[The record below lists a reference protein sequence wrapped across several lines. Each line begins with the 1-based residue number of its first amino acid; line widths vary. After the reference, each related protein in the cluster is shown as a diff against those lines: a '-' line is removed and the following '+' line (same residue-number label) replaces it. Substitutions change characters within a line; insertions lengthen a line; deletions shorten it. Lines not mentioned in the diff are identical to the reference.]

1 MAARKRE
8 VGYTADQV
16 KRTLARLRTE
26 EYHKC
31 CEDIEYFLTVWA
43 YFEDREDPQLLVQFN
58 PWPAQLDAIHEIERN
73 KITMFL
79 KARQIGI
86 TWLALMYAV
95 HLMIS
100 KVGSTVVAISKTEE
114 DAIELVRRVGVI
126 LSKMGAILKGG
137 ALRVEATVQTVRVI
151 RPDGRTSRFKAFPAS
166 PNAGRSFT
174 ADLLIMDEWAFQQ
187 FAEQIWTAAFPTI
200 NRPTSGKVLGIST
213 IKLGSLFE
221 TLWRQENGF
230 GKVFI
235 PWFAD
240 PRRDETWYEETKKS
254 LGVLMTQEYPATEEE
269 ALSAIG
275 GRYFSEFDVQKH
287 VIDGFDIN
295 DGRTWKLYAS
305 MDYGLDMLAYYL
317 YACDT
322 FGNVY
327 LIRGIEESGLLVADA
342 AKKIIDLERGLP
354 RLTAR
359 YAPPDLWAASA
370 QTGKTIADG
379 FAAEG
384 VHLVKADNHREGG
397 SLYVKELLRDRMT
410 ESGVYEPRLKIFRS
424 AAPLL
429 IRSMSTVLVDDKNP
443 RVYATEPHELTH
455 GPDSLRY
462 FAVQWWLPA
471 KEKKVKE
478 APKRKWTS
486 DMRED
491 YRKADAAGKRYLREK
506 WGRPN

>member
-1 MAARKRE
+1 MAKAKKSDG
-8 VGYTADQV
+8 GYTADQV
-16 KRTLARLRTE
+16 QRTLARLRKE
-26 EYHKC
+26 EYRKC
-31 CEDIEYFLTVWA
+31 CEDIEYFLTFWA
-43 YFEDREDPQLLVQFN
+43 YFEDREDPQLLVQFR
-58 PWPAQLDAIHEIERN
+58 PWPAQLEAIQEIERN

-126 LSKMGAILKGG
+126 FSKMGAVLKGG
-137 ALRVEATVQTVRVI
+137 ELRVDATVQTVRVI

-187 FAEQIWTAAFPTI
+187 FAEQIWTAAYPTI

-240 PRRDETWYEETKKS
+240 PRRDATWYEETKKA
-254 LGVLMTQEYPATEEE
+254 LGALMTQEYPATEEE

-275 GRYFSEFDVQKH
+275 GRFFPEFDVQKH
-287 VIDGFDIN
+287 VVEGFDL
-295 DGRTWKLYAS
+295 DRELEWKLYGS
-305 MDYGLDMLAYYL
+305 LDFGLDGCAYYV

-327 LIRGIEESGLLVADA
+327 VVREVYISNELVPDASKLILDA
-342 AKKIIDLERGLP
+342 ERGLP
-354 RLTAR
+354 KLVCR
-359 YAPPDLWAASA
+359 YAPPDLWAVNASD
-370 QTGKTIADG
+370 GKSLAAD
-379 FAAEG
+379 FAAYH
-384 VHLVKADNHREGG
+384 VPLTKAGNNREIG
-397 SLYVKELLRDRMT
+397 SMHVKELLRDRMV
-410 ESGVYEPRLKIFRS
+410 ESGEYQPRLKIFRS
-424 AAPLL
+424 CANL
-429 IRSMSTVLVDDKNP
+429 IRCISTILVDEKDP
-443 RVYATEPHELTH
+443 CVYATNPHELTH
-455 GPDSLRY
+455 AVDSLRY
-462 FAVQWWLPA
+462 FAIQWWQPA
-471 KEKKVKE
+471 KEKKAPE
-478 APKRKWTS
+478 APKRKWTA

-491 YRKADAAGKRYLREK
+491 YRRADAAGKRYLREK